1 MTARGDACD
10 ILITQSSTQ
19 KCFFDDYWY
28 CDLRNQIMPTLPP
41 SGGCFCLAAA
51 NELKSFRNMPASEIL
66 AEFLRLIFL
75 VIAGRLFRC
84 NEISFSDVFAK
95 AKRRGGFSFP
105 RCLFALRQKQTETI
119 LNIFSAASSSKWKTT
134 TFFAVDMML
143 ISKRQKLSNMMH
155 VINKP
160 RRKREWWESL

>member
-1 MTARGDACD
+1 M
-10 ILITQSSTQ
+10 
-19 KCFFDDYWY
+19 
-28 CDLRNQIMPTLPP
+28 
-41 SGGCFCLAAA
+41 FCLAAA
-51 NELKSFRNMPASEIL
+51 NELKSFRNMPSSEIL

-75 VIAGRLFRC
+75 VIAGRLFHC

-95 AKRRGGFSFP
+95 AKRRGGFPFP

-134 TFFAVDMML
+134 TFCAVDMML
-143 ISKRQKLSNMMH
+143 ISKRQKLFSNMMH

-160 RRKREWWESL
+160 RRKREWWESLQQFREIISVEDSFWRFLPSVDNRDLQQRKEKFRLKLWRS